1 MTTDLR
7 KKRILNTFIH
17 ILYLVFF
24 SSLIFSFRA
33 VTSISI
39 TAILV
44 SGIFLTRSAFSAVF
58 QKKTR
63 HLFLAGCFLFFLL
76 QVISL
81 LYTNDMQQGWNNV
94 RIKTGLIITPLAVL
108 VSFYLNADTRK
119 KLFSHYCLI
128 LIAATL
134 YCLYVS
140 FFNFRETHD
149 TSLFFY
155 HALVSPLNQHAIYF
169 SLLVAVALIF
179 LLESIAKK
187 EFLIARPFHIFLII
201 YLSAFLVLLSS
212 KLVIAFF
219 VFYLVYYFLNLL
231 KKDKIN
237 RMAVA
242 SMSVLC
248 IIIVTLFFT
257 IRNPVSERFYEI
269 IKGDIKII
277 TQERFDQGDYFNG
290 LQFRL
295 LQWRFVG
302 EILTE
307 NKRWLI
313 GVSPGDAQTVLN
325 YKYISKNMYTGDPVR
340 GDRGYLIYNTHN
352 QFLETILQNGIIGLS
367 VFLIICFSLVKI
379 AVHKKSRMTSFII
392 LLLLTWL
399 FTESVFETQYGIIIF
414 TFFPLFVAA
423 GKPEKPTL

>member
-39 TAILV
+39 TTILF
-44 SGIFLTRSAFSAVF
+44 SGIFLTRSAFSVVF
-58 QKKTR
+58 QKKTH

-108 VSFYLNADTRK
+108 VSFYLNAATRK

-134 YCLYVS
+134 YCLYFS

-149 TSLFFY
+149 SSLFFY

-169 SLLVAVALIF
+169 SLLVAIALIF

-187 EFLIARPFHIFLII
+187 EFLIARPFHIFLSI

-231 KKDKIN
+231 KKDKMN
-237 RMAVA
+237 RLAVA
-242 SMSVLC
+242 SLSMLC
-248 IIIVTLFFT
+248 IIIATLFFT

-325 YKYISKNMYTGDPVR
+325 NKYISKNMYTGDPAR
-340 GDRGYLIYNTHN
+340 GDHGYLIYNTHN

-367 VFLIICFSLVKI
+367 VFLIICFSLVKM
-379 AVHKKSRMTSFII
+379 AVHQKNRVTSFII

-414 TFFPLFVAA
+414 TFFSLFAA
-423 GKPEKPTL
+423 DGKTEKPAP